1 MADFI
6 YKGKKPKELSREEF
20 IELLPSEIRR
30 KFKRGLPEEES
41 KLLVTL
47 DKFKEQKGRKFVKTH
62 CRSMIVLPEMIGHK
76 IGIHNGKEF
85 VAIDITEELV
95 GRRLGEFALTR
106 KALHHGSAGIGAS
119 KGTKFSA
126 SKK

>member
-20 IELLPSEIRR
+20 VELLPSETRR
-30 KFKRGLPEEES
+30 KFKRGLTEEE
-41 KLLVTL
+41 KKVLIAVE
-47 DKFKEQKGRKFVKTH
+47 KFKEQKGRKFIKTH
-62 CRSMIVLPEMIGHK
+62 CRDMIILPEMIGHR

-85 VAIDITEELV
+85 VAVDITEELV
-95 GRRLGEFALTR
+95 GHRFGEFALTR
-106 KALHHGSAGIGAS
+106 KPLKHGSAGIGAS

>member
-1 MADFI
+1 MAEFI

-20 IELLPSEIRR
+20 VELLPSEIRR
-30 KFKRGLPEEES
+30 KFKRGLTEEENRV
-41 KLLVTL
+41 LAAI
-47 DKFKEQKGRKFVKTH
+47 DKFKEQKGRKFIKTH
-62 CRSMIVLPEMIGHK
+62 CRDMIILPEMIGHK

-85 VAIDITEELV
+85 VAVDITEELV
-95 GRRLGEFALTR
+95 GRRFGEFALTR
-106 KALHHGSAGIGAS
+106 KSLHHGSAGIGAS